1 MKMKKLLATAL
12 ILLMSMM
19 VCVPAF
25 AAMHTETIDC
35 INFDKYDSGEGW
47 NWNQTA

>member
-19 VCVPAF
+19 ACVPAF
-25 AAMHTETIDC
+25 AAMHTG
-35 INFDKYDSGEGW
+35 SL
-47 NWNQTA
+47 